1 MKKTSLTLTELTGMI
16 GKTLG
21 ESFPGKYWLIAE
33 INEIRENVSG
43 HCYLELV
50 EKDPGGD
57 NILARCRANIWAYTW
72 RMLKPY
78 FETSTSRSLEKGMMI
93 LVEVSIEFHE
103 LYGLSLNI
111 KDIDPVYTL
120 GDLEKR
126 RAEIIRQLEE
136 EGIFNMN
143 KSLNFPVLPSRIAVI
158 SSPVAA
164 GYEDFVHQ
172 IKNNRKNY
180 RLEITLFPALMQGN
194 NAGKSVTNALD
205 AVFEKED
212 QFDIVVILRGGGSGA
227 DLNCF
232 NTYEIAAHIAQ
243 FPVPV
248 ITGIGHERDHTVAG
262 MVSHTDLKTPTAV
275 AEFLIDWFGDLD
287 QILGNMGN
295 RISKEVTRIL
305 SQNRE
310 FLDSAGKNLP
320 TILRNNLYGK
330 YRYLNSTGSIL
341 ARSAVNFIH
350 QSRHKLILE
359 HSHFGFVIKN
369 CLLRLKN
376 RQQEFHKHLF
386 PGSTRHLL
394 RKEAEKLQL
403 FDKSVSLN
411 DPQNIIKKGYT
422 LTTKNGRVIKNAKD
436 VSKGDILETIFH
448 DGRIHSKTIRID
460 TNNH

>member
-1 MKKTSLTLTELTGMI
+1 MKKSSLTLTELTGMI
-16 GKTLG
+16 GKALG

-57 NILARCRANIWAYTW
+57 NILARCRATIWAYTW

-93 LVEVSIEFHE
+93 LVEVTVEFHE
-103 LYGLSLNI
+103 LYGISLNI
-111 KDIDPVYTL
+111 KDVDPVYTL

-136 EGIFNMN
+136 EGIINMN
-143 KSLNFPVLPSRIAVI
+143 KSLDFPILPSCIAVI

-164 GYEDFVHQ
+164 GYEDFIHQ
-172 IKNNRKNY
+172 IENNRKNY
-180 RLEITLFPALMQGN
+180 RLEITLFPALMQGK

-205 AVFEKED
+205 AVFETED
-212 QFDIVVILRGGGSGA
+212 RFDVVIILRGGGSGT

-232 NTYEIAAHIAQ
+232 NTYEIASHVAQ
-243 FPVPV
+243 FPIPV
-248 ITGIGHERDHTVAG
+248 ITGIGHERDHTVTG

-275 AEFLIDWFGDLD
+275 AEFLIDWFGELD
-287 QILGNMGN
+287 QILGNLGN
-295 RISKEVTRIL
+295 RISKEATRIL
-305 SQNRE
+305 RHNRE

-320 TILRNNLYGK
+320 NILKNNLYRK
-330 YRYLNSTGSIL
+330 YRHLNSTGSIL

-350 QSRHKLILE
+350 QNRHKLILE
-359 HSHFGFVIKN
+359 HSHFGFVLKN

-376 RQQEFHKHLF
+376 KQQEFHKHLF
-386 PGSTRHLL
+386 PGSTRYLI
-394 RKEAEKLQL
+394 RKESERLEL
-403 FDKSVSLN
+403 FNKSINLN

-422 LTTKNGRVIKNAKD
+422 VTIRNGRVIKNAKD
-436 VSKGDILETIFH
+436 VSTGDMLETIFH
-448 DGRIHSKTIRID
+448 DGRIHSKTIKID
-460 TNNH
+460 TK